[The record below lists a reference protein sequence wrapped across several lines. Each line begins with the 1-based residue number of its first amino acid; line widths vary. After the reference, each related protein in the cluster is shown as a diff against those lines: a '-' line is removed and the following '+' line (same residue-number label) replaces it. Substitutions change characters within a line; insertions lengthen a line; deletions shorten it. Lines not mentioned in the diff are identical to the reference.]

1 MDLASPELRLST
13 QRALVGQISPKVHGV
28 CVREQQTEIVLTF
41 YVAPDLSDDERDDL
55 TTAGAMVI
63 ADYPDEYR
71 IHEEFRVVVPHGDPL
86 RTEGTWVLLQSGF
99 LTVEQ

>member
-1 MDLASPELRLST
+1 MELASIELLLSA

-28 CVREQQTEIVLTF
+28 CVREQQKQIVMTF

-63 ADYPDEYR
+63 ADYPDEDRY
-71 IHEEFRVVVPHGDPL
+71 HEEFRVAVPHGDPL
-86 RTEGTWVLLQSGF
+86 PTEGTWVLRHSGC
-99 LTVEQ
+99 LTVER